1 MKKKL
6 HIFMSLVLLV
16 VVLFTALP
24 KVYIHKLMGHNHMLE
39 QSIGDGSEDTFTDDN
54 TTQNCDLEKFETPV
68 YFTVFKFIID
78 CSPLKQSGEQIVFSF
93 YQESLPSFFT
103 SFSFLRGPP
112 AV

>member
-1 MKKKL
+1 MKKKV
-6 HIFMSLVLLV
+6 HIIMSFLLLA

-39 QSIGDGSEDTFTDDN
+39 QSIGDGSEDTFTNDN

-68 YFTVFKFIID
+68 YFTVFKINLKCTPF
-78 CSPLKQSGEQIVFSF
+78 KQSVENLSFSF
-93 YQESLPSFFT
+93 YQEALPSFIN
-103 SFSFLRGPP
+103 SLSFLRGPP